1 MMQTSR
7 NMRWMGAVLMLL
19 SACDKGADTGK
30 AEGTKAEPAKPAGK
44 DLVIGVLADLTGATA
59 DVGRPY
65 NEGMLAYIDSVNAGG
80 GIKGRK
86 INALS
91 EDYAYKVPN
100 AEEKY
105 KKYVQAGAIAIQGW
119 GTGDSEA
126 LRTKVKGDELPFMSA
141 SYAEVLTDPKQ
152 SPYNFVVAPTY
163 SDQMRIALDQIA
175 AADAGAQVAV
185 FHHDSPFGNAP
196 VADGAQW
203 IKDKGYKLGYKD
215 YAMKAG
221 STDFV
226 GLLQQAK
233 DQGAKYIVIQ
243 NVSSPAATVAR
254 DLAAQKLDMRIVCLN
269 WCSDE
274 LFIKLAGAAAE
285 GHWMVQPFAPP
296 GVGKPGHE
304 SVRTYLKGKGGDL
317 DAKGLHFV
325 QGWYTM
331 HVMAKGIEK
340 VLADGKDV
348 TGPNLH
354 AALESMEPVDTGGV
368 IGPVHFSGES
378 HRGATASGVYKV
390 EGGKMVEVAAAV
402 TPKK

>member
-1 MMQTSR
+1 MMHTSR
-7 NMRWMGAVLMLL
+7 NMRWLGAVLLLL
-19 SACDKGADTGK
+19 SACDKGKESGGGGGTK
-30 AEGTKAEPAKPAGK
+30 AEGTKPEAQKPASK
-44 DLVIGVLADLTGATA
+44 DIVIGVLADLTGATA

-65 NEGMLAYIDSVNAGG
+65 NEGVLAYVDSVNAGG

-86 INALS
+86 INAMS

-105 KKYVQAGAIAIQGW
+105 KKYVQGGAVAIQGW

-126 LRTKVKGDELPFMSA
+126 LRTKVAGDQLPFMSA

-163 SDQMRIALDQIA
+163 SDQMRVALDQIA
-175 AADAGAQVAV
+175 AADPSAQVAV

-196 VADGAQW
+196 VADGQKW
-203 IKDKGYKLGYKD
+203 IQDKGYKLGYKD

-233 DQGAKYIVIQ
+233 DQGAKWIVIQ

-254 DLAAQKLDMRIVCLN
+254 DIAAQKLDMKIVCLN

-274 LFIKLAGAAAE
+274 LFIKLAGPAAE
-285 GHWMVQPFAPP
+285 GHWMIQPFTPP
-296 GVGKPGHE
+296 SVAKPGHE
-304 SVRTYLKGKGGDL
+304 PVRAYGK
-317 DAKGLHFV
+317 AK
-325 QGWYTM
+325 
-331 HVMAKGIEK
+331 
-340 VLADGKDV
+340 
-348 TGPNLH
+348 
-354 AALESMEPVDTGGV
+354 
-368 IGPVHFSGES
+368 
-378 HRGATASGVYKV
+378 
-390 EGGKMVEVAAAV
+390 
-402 TPKK
+402 

>member
-1 MMQTSR
+1 MKRSLMI
-7 NMRWMGAVLMLL
+7 AVVLL
-19 SACDKGADTGK
+19 LASACKGGGETG
-30 AEGTKAEPAKPAGK
+30 AGGGAKPEEKKPAATQ
-44 DLVIGVLADLTGATA
+44 DIVIGVLADLTGPTA
-59 DVGRPY
+59 DVGKPY
-65 NEGMLAYIDSVNAGG
+65 NEGLLAYLDNLNGSG

-86 INALS
+86 ISAMS

-105 KKYVQAGAIAIQGW
+105 KKYVQGGAVAIQGW

-126 LRTKVKGDELPFMSA
+126 LRSKVAGDKLPFMSA
-141 SYAEVLTDPKQ
+141 SYAEVLTDPGQ

-163 SDQMRIALDQIA
+163 SDQMRVALDQIA
-175 AADAGAQVAV
+175 AADPNAQVAV

-196 VADGAQW
+196 IADGQKW
-203 IKDKGYKLGYKD
+203 ITDKGYKLGYKD

-233 DQGAKYIVIQ
+233 DQGAKWIVIQ

-254 DLAAQKLDMRIVCLN
+254 DVAAQKLDMKIVCLN

-274 LFIKLAGAAAE
+274 LFIKLAGPAAE

-296 GVGKPGHE
+296 SVAKPGHE
-304 SVRTYLKGKGGDL
+304 SVRAYCKAKGIDL

-331 HVMAKGIEK
+331 HVMAKGMEK
-340 VLADGKDV
+340 VLGDGKEL
-348 TGPNLH
+348 TGPNLK
-354 AALESMEPVDTGGV
+354 AALEAMDPVDTGGV
-368 IGPVHFSGES
+368 IGPVKFSADS
-378 HRGATASGVYKV
+378 HRGSTASSVYKV
-390 EGGKMVEVAAAV
+390 DGGKIVEVKAAV